1 MILCFRHGSPAYY
14 ADCWAPIYTGL
25 HQLPTYRDDPL
36 PSKLRPE
43 GNTEAADQQPLLGR
57 RGEYIHS
64 RLLICVYIK
73 WFIQFSSFQFYSH
86 NPKSQQQSHQGNP
99 TVVQRKSH
107 LEINVIEN
115 DKRFF
120 NFSSGKSS
128 AFNWNKPTQEGH
140 WCWRSSTYYSHVCCH
155 GSRTRWAIQAN
166 NWTIS
171 PLFMIHLYLYRA
183 CLQGA
188 MSNIVDIFS
197 VSQSRKC

>member
-1 MILCFRHGSPAYY
+1 MDKSLFSDSLYAIVSSVSSLQPITSSLPHRCTLSAGRKKDVIKDVILCFRHGSPAYY

-73 WFIQFSSFQFYSH
+73 WFIQFSSIQFYSH

-120 NFSSGKSS
+120 
-128 AFNWNKPTQEGH
+128 
-140 WCWRSSTYYSHVCCH
+140 
-155 GSRTRWAIQAN
+155 
-166 NWTIS
+166 
-171 PLFMIHLYLYRA
+171 
-183 CLQGA
+183 
-188 MSNIVDIFS
+188 
-197 VSQSRKC
+197 

>member
-1 MILCFRHGSPAYY
+1 MIKDVILCFRHGSPAYY

-73 WFIQFSSFQFYSH
+73 WFIQFSSIQFYSH

-120 NFSSGKSS
+120 LIFHQVKALLSTGINQPRKGTDAGDHPPITPMCAATEAELGEQYRQITEQYHLFLWYTSIYIGH
-128 AFNWNKPTQEGH
+128 AFKEQ
-140 WCWRSSTYYSHVCCH
+140 
-155 GSRTRWAIQAN
+155 WAI
-166 NWTIS
+166 
-171 PLFMIHLYLYRA
+171 L
-183 CLQGA
+183 
-188 MSNIVDIFS
+188 
-197 VSQSRKC
+197 